1 MKKFFGLAGT
11 AVIAVMAPLAAPA
24 QAQTATPK
32 AAAEPASPASTAY
45 PSTAAGDGN
54 TVGGYN
60 QSRWAEDWRKLCD
73 PAKRDDP
80 IDALK
85 CVKLTQDGKSYI
97 TFSGELRTRVNLTT
111 NPNLRE
117 VEQQRQDIARIV
129 GGADVHLGDHFRVFG
144 ELGRAE
150 LQGINLGSPAGNLR
164 NQLTV
169 QQLFAEVKGKALGLD
184 VGVRAGRQEFF
195 DGPQLLTVGRDN
207 NTLYFVL
214 DGVRAYARGKNARV
228 DLFDLNYVNYGFG
241 GISDDKTNPDVRF
254 TGATFGFR
262 LSPKLFGGSKLFLD
276 PFIWRLRNR
285 RATWGGVIAPEERYF
300 LGLHAY
306 GDAGP
311 VNIDWTLNNQRGTFG
326 NRDISAWQAFIAQTY
341 RLGKKPDAP
350 RVGFHVD
357 YGSGGGTYDRSG
369 DLNTTSGLFG
379 NNIYYSYGLFL
390 TPTNLLYA
398 APNFTFTPLK
408 GVRLATEY
416 GFAWRPDEF
425 DAVYRASGAAWPGTQ
440 NVRGKKIGEVARL
453 QAVWTITPRL
463 SFTGRYE
470 HFRAG
475 EVLDRANLKSSDFW
489 AGWLSFR
496 F

>member
-1 MKKFFGLAGT
+1 M
-11 AVIAVMAPLAAPA
+11 
-24 QAQTATPK
+24 
-32 AAAEPASPASTAY
+32 
-45 PSTAAGDGN
+45 
-54 TVGGYN
+54 
-60 QSRWAEDWRKLCD
+60 
-73 PAKRDDP
+73 
-80 IDALK
+80 
-85 CVKLTQDGKSYI
+85 
-97 TFSGELRTRVNLTT
+97 
-111 NPNLRE
+111 
-117 VEQQRQDIARIV
+117 
-129 GGADVHLGDHFRVFG
+129 
-144 ELGRAE
+144 
-150 LQGINLGSPAGNLR
+150 QGINLGTPGGNLR
-164 NQLTV
+164 NQLAV

-228 DLFDLNYVNYGFG
+228 DVFDLNYVNYGFG

-254 TGATFGFR
+254 SGATFGFR
-262 LSPKLFGGSKLFLD
+262 LSPKLFGGSKLYLD

-285 RATWGGVIAPEERYF
+285 RGSWGGVTDLEERYF
-300 LGLHAY
+300 LGLHSY
-306 GDAGP
+306 GDIGP
-311 VNIDWTLNNQRGTFG
+311 INLDWTVNHQRGTFG
-326 NRDISAWQAFIAQTY
+326 NRPISAWQAFVAQTY
-341 RLGKKPDAP
+341 KLGKASDAP
-350 RVGFHVD
+350 RVGVHFD
-357 YGSGGGTYDRSG
+357 YGSGGGSYNRTG
-369 DLNTTSGLFG
+369 ALNTTNGLFG

-408 GVRLATEY
+408 GVRLAAEY

-425 DAVYRASGAAWPGTQ
+425 DAVYRASGAPWAGTQ
-440 NVRGKKIGEVARL
+440 NVRGKKVAEVARL

-470 HFRAG
+470 HFQADT
-475 EVLDRANLKSSDFW
+475 VLKRANLKSSDFW

>member
-1 MKKFFGLAGT
+1 MKFIWMAGT
-11 AVIAVMAPLAAPA
+11 AAVSAIAMAALPA
-24 QAQTATPK
+24 TAQTVTPK
-32 AAAEPASPASTAY
+32 AAAEPASPAATAY
-45 PSTAAGDGN
+45 PASASGDGN

-60 QSRWAEDWRKLCD
+60 QSRWAEDWRKYCD
-73 PAKRDDP
+73 PAKRDDF

-85 CVKLTQDGKSYI
+85 CVKLTEDGKSYV
-97 TFSGELRTRVNLTT
+97 TFSGELRTRMNITT

-117 VEQQRQDIARIV
+117 VQQQRQDIARIV

-150 LQGINLGSPAGNLR
+150 LQGINLGTPAGNLR
-164 NQLTV
+164 NQLAV
-169 QQLFAEVKGKALGLD
+169 QQLFAEVKGKVSGID

-214 DGVRAYARGKNARV
+214 DGVRAYARGKDARV
-228 DLFDLNYVNYGFG
+228 DIFDLNYVTYGQQ
-241 GISDDKTNPDVRF
+241 GISDDKTNPDIRF

-262 LSPKLFGGSKLFLD
+262 LSPKLFGGSKLYLD
-276 PFIWRLRNR
+276 PFVWRLRNR
-285 RATWGGVIAPEERYF
+285 RAVWGPTTALEERYF

-311 VNIDWTLNNQRGTFG
+311 VNIDWTVNNQRGTFG
-326 NRDISAWQAFIAQTY
+326 NRPISAWQAFVAQTY

-357 YGSGGGTYDRSG
+357 YGSGGGASQRSG
-369 DLNTTSGLFG
+369 ELQTTSGLLG

-390 TPTNLLYA
+390 TPTNMLYA
-398 APNFTFTPLK
+398 APNVTVTP
-408 GVRLATEY
+408 VRNLRVAAEY

-425 DAVYRASGAAWPGTQ
+425 DAVYRASGAAWAGTQ
-440 NVRGKKIGEVARL
+440 NVRGKKVAEVARL
-453 QAVWTITPRL
+453 QATWTITPRL
-463 SFTGRYE
+463 SFVGRYE
-470 HFRAG
+470 HFKADT
-475 EVLDRANLKSSDFW
+475 VLQRANLKSSDFW